1 MLIRE
6 FVQNPAFDVNCYI
19 KIFDSTKE
27 AGWEGKIP
35 VYDGYGSP
43 VDTSEDILS
52 MERSYVTTNQHEI
65 ILEGIHR
72 DGVAQKEEPDVTRQG
87 WFMQAKTRMENIH
100 FSTPHVQNLFDDGTC
115 RYYWVISLSRA
126 VELTTNGSAKLG
138 VLLVFFCFARTR
150 TVFPEL
156 RCFRVGL
163 KLAVISSAVPCASA
177 ERVALTVRMAV
188 SNCC

>member
-35 VYDGYGSP
+35 VYVGYGSP

-52 MERSYVTTNQHEI
+52 MELSYVTTNQHEI

-72 DGVAQKEEPDVTRQG
+72 DGVVQKEEPEKLMEGHKEKVQKAL
-87 WFMQAKTRMENIH
+87 QALYDAAYQVNQITDEDDYEQFPDLLDESANITNE
-100 FSTPHVQNLFDDGTC
+100 FKNLGIVGDGI
-115 RYYWVISLSRA
+115 VSL
-126 VELTTNGSAKLG
+126 
-138 VLLVFFCFARTR
+138 
-150 TVFPEL
+150 
-156 RCFRVGL
+156 
-163 KLAVISSAVPCASA
+163 
-177 ERVALTVRMAV
+177 
-188 SNCC
+188 